1 MEDRLSRGREVRPGL
16 AALTLVG
23 ILVITAGWWALAL
36 WPGSAADPEWLV
48 RTRAAC
54 FGSAPGGLP
63 SVGGW
68 ILLIGQPLGMIGV
81 LLAVWGDALRR
92 DLRWLRGTHV
102 GEGVVL
108 AVPILVLLGLTW
120 SGGVVARALGIGVP
134 TPPAPVGVSVVTNE
148 DVGAFVLVDQEGR
161 RHSLLERSP
170 RPTLVTFAFGR
181 CETVCPTLLHDLRR
195 ERRTAGWSTVPIL
208 VITVDPWRDTPARL
222 PTLMQQWQLE
232 PTDAALSGSPEEV
245 EAVLD
250 ALGVVRVRDQRTGS
264 VDHVAGVLL
273 LEGGRVRGRLEG
285 GWGDVTTFLTDRG
298 ALSRARSDTR

>member
-1 MEDRLSRGREVRPGL
+1 VEDRLRGGERVRPGL

-23 ILVITAGWWALAL
+23 ILVISAGWWALAL
-36 WPGSAADPEWLV
+36 WPASTAAPDWLL

-54 FGSAPGGLP
+54 FGAAPGGLP
-63 SVGGW
+63 SAGGW
-68 ILLIGQPLGMIGV
+68 ILLIGEPIGMLGV
-81 LLAVWGDALRR
+81 LVMVWGDALRR
-92 DLRWLRGTHV
+92 DLRWLQGSHV
-102 GEGVVL
+102 GEAVVL
-108 AVPILVLLGLTW
+108 AVPILVLLGLSW
-120 SGGVVARALGIGVP
+120 SGGVVARTLGIGVP
-134 TPPAPVGVSVVTNE
+134 TPPAPAGVPVVANE
-148 DVGAFVLVDQEGR
+148 DVRAFVLVDQEGSR
-161 RHSLLERSP
+161 RSLAERSP
-170 RPTLVTFAFGR
+170 GPTLVTFAFGR

-195 ERRTAGWSTVPIL
+195 ERRTAGWSDVPIL

-232 PTDAALSGSPEEV
+232 PTDAALSGTPEEV

-285 GWGDVTTFLTDRG
+285 GWADVTALLAAVG
-298 ALSRARSDTR
+298 ALSRAQSDTP

>member
-1 MEDRLSRGREVRPGL
+1 M
-16 AALTLVG
+16 
-23 ILVITAGWWALAL
+23 
-36 WPGSAADPEWLV
+36 
-48 RTRAAC
+48 
-54 FGSAPGGLP
+54 
-63 SVGGW
+63 
-68 ILLIGQPLGMIGV
+68 
-81 LLAVWGDALRR
+81 
-92 DLRWLRGTHV
+92 
-102 GEGVVL
+102 L

-120 SGGVVARALGIGVP
+120 SGGVVARGLGIGVP

-170 RPTLVTFAFGR
+170 GPTLVTFAFGR
-181 CETVCPTLLHDLRR
+181 CEIVCPTLLHDLRR
-195 ERRTAGWSTVPIL
+195 ERRTAGWSDVPIL

-245 EAVLD
+245 KAVLD
-250 ALGVVRVRDQRTGS
+250 TLGVVRVRDERTGS

-285 GWGDVTTFLTDRG
+285 GWGDVTTFVTEGG
-298 ALSRARSDTR
+298 ALSRARSGTP